1 MEKFQYL
8 VMEEYY
14 KDNWGER
21 GDYHTYPE
29 ALKRLKD
36 LHERYTEEVTE
47 GDRIETPR
55 LAVYELKVYI

>member
-21 GDYHTYPE
+21 GNYHTYPE
-29 ALKRLKD
+29 ALERLKD
-36 LHERYTEEVTE
+36 LHQRYQEEIND
-47 GDRIETPR
+47 GDRPHLPR
-55 LAVYELKVYI
+55 IAVYELKVYV